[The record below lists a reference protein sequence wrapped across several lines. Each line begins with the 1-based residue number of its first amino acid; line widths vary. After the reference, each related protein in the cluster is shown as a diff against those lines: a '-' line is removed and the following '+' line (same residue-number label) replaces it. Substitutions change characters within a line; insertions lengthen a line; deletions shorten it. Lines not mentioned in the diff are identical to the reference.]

1 MIYIALN
8 ILLSSLFLLL
18 IRWLQHRPVDIL
30 TVGAVNYIVGAVGAL
45 LMYLPTG
52 SRAYSVASCVFG
64 AINGAA
70 YFVSFFLLLSTMRW
84 KGAALAAVLSRLS
97 ILVPVLC
104 GILIW
109 HERPSALQSVGIALA
124 CVSLTLVGR
133 GRLTFR
139 VGDLPW
145 YAPIHMGAFF
155 LIAGSSRLA
164 QEAHSHMAGGHEEPS
179 FLLALFGVAAI
190 ASAAMLLFRRK
201 VPQPAELLYGAII
214 GLANVSQTF
223 FILKALEGYAGYVVF
238 PVVSAGGLVLTAL
251 VAAFLLDERL
261 TRRSYVGI
269 ALAVLALTLLQANW

>member
-1 MIYIALN
+1 LVYIALN

-18 IRWLQHRPVDIL
+18 IRWLQHRPVDVL
-30 TVGAVNYIVGAVGAL
+30 SVGAINYIVGAVGAL
-45 LMYLPTG
+45 LMFLLG
-52 SRAYSVASCVFG
+52 ASRAYSVPSCALG
-64 AINGAA
+64 AINGVA

-109 HERPSALQSVGIALA
+109 HERPSSLQSVGIALA

-145 YAPIHMGAFF
+145 YAPLHMAAFF

-164 QEAHSHMAGGHEEPS
+164 QEAHSHMAGSEEEPA
-179 FLLALFGVAAI
+179 FLLALFGVSAV
-190 ASAAMLLFRRK
+190 ASAAMLLARGK
-201 VPQPAELLYGAII
+201 LPQRAELVFGTVI
-214 GLANVSQTF
+214 GLANVGQTY
-223 FILKALEGYAGYVVF
+223 FILKALEAYAGYVVF
-238 PVVSAGGLVLTAL
+238 PVVSAGGLVLTAF
-251 VAAFLLDERL
+251 VAAFLLDEKL
-261 TRRSYVGI
+261 TLRSYVGI
-269 ALAVLALTLLQANW
+269 AVAVIALTLLRSNW